1 MLMQEPPFL
10 NKENPKKFQKNF
22 EKELMVFNLR
32 TAVEIFGKDYMR
44 RHFKGIKSKSQ
55 YANAYII

>member
-1 MLMQEPPFL
+1 MSAQTIKPVAERNLKQY
-10 NKENPKKFQKNF
+10 ENNF

-44 RHFKGIKSKSQ
+44 KHFKGVKTK
-55 YANAYII
+55 NLNN